1 MRDAKAR
8 HDQHLVGVVG
18 CEGLFFAAV
27 RKFVVFVRKWV
38 EVLGNCL
45 HNAVHC
51 VFWGILPDSKFFFNI
66 ELSGFGGLGDLGIG
80 EERGSVWQLTPQ
92 GMPYILGIFYFI
104 SPQVISVKW

>member
-8 HDQHLVGVVG
+8 HDQYGVRVVG
-18 CEGLFFAAV
+18 FEALFFATI
-27 RKFVVFVRKWV
+27 RKFVVFVRKWI
-38 EVLGNCL
+38 EIMGNCL

-51 VFWGILPDSKFFFNI
+51 VVWGILPDSKFFLI
-66 ELSGFGGLGDLGIG
+66 LSHRDLVGWMFGNWGG
-80 EERGSVWQLTPQ
+80 RGSVWQLTPQ